1 MALGRLRAVFGVDVH
16 KVNEVTDRS
25 NAMYSGF
32 SGDPGTYANPP
43 IALSDFKLLITN
55 VVTAQQS
62 VKTRTLGAREKRD
75 VELGLLLTGMEV
87 ERAFVQALADA
98 NPAKAAALI
107 TGTGLV
113 VAGTAGRNK
122 PLLGLRNGK
131 QSGTVICDANVGQLV
146 GPDAKY
152 PTGRRY
158 FNWEYTVDGGKT
170 FVNALS
176 TPRSRTTI
184 TGLTPLTT
192 VGVRVSVTD
201 SEGPGPWSQI
211 VTILVL

>member
-1 MALGRLRAVFGVDVH
+1 MALGRLRAVFDINVQ
-16 KVNEVTDRS
+16 KVTEVTDRAD
-25 NAMYSGF
+25 AMYTGF

-55 VVTAQQS
+55 VVTAQAS
-62 VKTRTLGAREKRD
+62 VKARNIGAREKRD

-87 ERAFVQALADA
+87 ERGFVQALADA

-107 TGTGLV
+107 TGAGLV
-113 VAGTAGRNK
+113 VGGTAGHNK

-131 QSGTVICDANVGQLV
+131 QSGTVICDANVGLLIT
-146 GPDAKY
+146 PDAKY
-152 PTGRRY
+152 PTGSRY

-170 FVNALS
+170 FVSALS
-176 TPRSRTTI
+176 TPRSRTTL

-201 SEGPGPWSQI
+201 SEGPGLWSQV